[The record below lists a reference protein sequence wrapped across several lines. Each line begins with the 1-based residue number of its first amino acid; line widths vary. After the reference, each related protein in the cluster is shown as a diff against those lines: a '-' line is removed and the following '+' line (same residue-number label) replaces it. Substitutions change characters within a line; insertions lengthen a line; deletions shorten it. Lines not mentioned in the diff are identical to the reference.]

1 MGTVGM
7 TVPHKAPVVLLHALA
22 VDSRMWAVQRRALCA
37 AGHQVWAPDQR
48 GYGGSPLGAAA
59 PSLDAVADDLARGLD
74 ERGVARAVLVGSS
87 MGGYAA
93 MAFLR
98 RHPGRTAAL
107 ALLGTR
113 AGADDSATAAGRRAF
128 ADAVL
133 DPASRPAVLAAALPA
148 LVGST
153 TAARRPA
160 VVAEVRA
167 LVEAADP
174 AAVAWCQRAIADRC
188 DSFDVLHAT
197 FVPAVVI
204 AGAEDALVPEEET
217 KQMANALPLGE
228 YVVVPDAGHLAA
240 LEAPAAVSRALLDL
254 LGRVSW

>member
-1 MGTVGM
+1 M
-7 TVPHKAPVVLLHALA
+7 TGATVVLLHALA
-22 VDSRMWAVQRRALCA
+22 VDSRMWVAQQHELRA

-48 GYGGSPLGAAA
+48 GYGDTPLGAGE

-87 MGGYAA
+87 MGGYVA

-113 AGADDSATAAGRRAF
+113 ASADDAAAAAGRRTF

-133 DPASRPAVLAAALPA
+133 DPASRPAAIAAVLPA

-153 TAARRPA
+153 TAARRPE
-160 VVAEVRA
+160 VVDQVTA

-174 AAVAWCQRAIADRC
+174 AAIAWCQRAIADRR
-188 DSFDVLHAT
+188 DSFDVLRAT
-197 FVPAVVI
+197 SVPSVVI
-204 AGAEDALVPEEET
+204 AGAEDVLVPEEET
-217 KQMANALPLGE
+217 TLMADALPLGE
-228 YVVVPDAGHLAA
+228 HLVVPDAGHLAA
-240 LEAPAAVSRALLDL
+240 LEAPAAVSHALLDL
-254 LGRVSW
+254 VGRVSW